1 MEEIDQAYQDL
12 HEDYERRKNEIITK
26 IITIKKTK
34 IPEVYK
40 QWLTQTIEFIKNSKG
55 VHE

>member
-12 HEDYERRKNEIITK
+12 HEYYEHRKNEIITK
-26 IITIKKTK
+26 LITIKKSK

-40 QWLTQTIEFIKNSKG
+40 QWLTQTIEFINNSKG